1 MTGRWSRTG
10 SLATPGVTAAAAAL
24 PDGGALVAGGFGA
37 SGALATAE
45 RYDPTT
51 GRWSPAGTMSVPR
64 LLAVATVL
72 RGGDVL
78 VVGDGNAADRYD
90 PATNSWR
97 ATDGMATAPVLPGV
111 VTLPDGEVLAV
122 GGQTAGHALATAERY
137 DPATGAW
144 TSAGSLTTAR
154 AGAAAAVLPNG
165 QVLVT
170 GGVVEGPGVS
180 GSLTTPTSSELYTTN
195 AADQVVLPAGTPPVP
210 GPGGLGAGGYALL
223 FGSLAGAALLGLA
236 VANVVGYRRRHR
248 ARRA

>member
-1 MTGRWSRTG
+1 
-10 SLATPGVTAAAAAL
+10 
-24 PDGGALVAGGFGA
+24 
-37 SGALATAE
+37 
-45 RYDPTT
+45 
-51 GRWSPAGTMSVPR
+51 
-64 LLAVATVL
+64 
-72 RGGDVL
+72 
-78 VVGDGNAADRYD
+78 
-90 PATNSWR
+90 
-97 ATDGMATAPVLPGV
+97 
-111 VTLPDGEVLAV
+111 
-122 GGQTAGHALATAERY
+122 ATAERY

-170 GGVVEGPGVS
+170 GGMVDGPGVS

-210 GPGGLGAGGYALL
+210 GPGGLGPGGRGTGGLGAGGYALL